1 MECGGQSQ
9 IITGSTPLA
18 QPLTTH
24 SSRLPGRT
32 TLRAGAAS
40 NGGAAFGLS
49 SFGTT
54 SLRSPNVALYHE
66 LSDDLCALAVR
77 DIRQN
82 LVELLGL
89 RALGWIVDNSS
100 VLVQAPEVESLDDV
114 HDHEGRF

>member
-1 MECGGQSQ
+1 MRRVFGD
-9 IITGSTPLA
+9 L
-18 QPLTTH
+18 
-24 SSRLPGRT
+24 
-32 TLRAGAAS
+32 LRHLSVPFVSIPALGKH
-40 NGGAAFGLS
+40 GGAAFGLS

-54 SLRSPNVALYHE
+54 PLRSPNVALYHE

-89 RALGWIVDNSS
+89 RALGRIVDNSS